1 MVVIYLLSEQKVLV
15 CNEIIVYSDTY
26 LLVVHQL
33 FLIIRQQPG
42 RYPHPHVEV
51 VTSE

>member
-1 MVVIYLLSEQKVLV
+1 MVVIYLSEQKVLV
-15 CNEIIVYSDTY
+15 CNEIVVYSDTY

-33 FLIIRQQPG
+33 FPIIRQPPG